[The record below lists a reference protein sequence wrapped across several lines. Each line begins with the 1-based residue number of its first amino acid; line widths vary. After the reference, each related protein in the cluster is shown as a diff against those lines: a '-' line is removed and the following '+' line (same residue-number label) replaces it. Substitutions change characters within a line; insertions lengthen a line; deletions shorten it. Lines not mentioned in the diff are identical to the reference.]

1 MIDWIPLLN
10 SIDEILVHYI
20 RTYPN
25 LLLVAPVEPKEATDG
40 DKNSCIPAQSLQ
52 EAESVPS
59 FVIHAL
65 HHILNFL
72 SNLLANSTN
81 KAVFNSVTELTHLL
95 AANDDDLVNLS
106 LRALSHL
113 ASPPSLHKQQVPER
127 QQHSSDINNSTYA
140 QNRLLAMARG
150 WGSRGSGLG
159 LHTCVTADDS
169 EYGQAELPVEAGELR
184 FEFFSRSKTDAMEVD
199 GVENI
204 ASKKELV
211 SIYLATSDIVTVPV
225 NSDLLEQ
232 AESHGK
238 KNKRQRTGMEDI
250 QPKGMYTRS
259 TAELFFKCLHLAGGR
274 DRIPD
279 DLLLP
284 LLTNIRLARSFHS
297 AQARVVGVENR
308 LLALIA
314 ILNAHPSQFI
324 ISGYFQAQ
332 PEICVELIDLVRP
345 TISSGS
351 MASASRK
358 RAPNKFKL
366 IESLA
371 CPTDVPFTVRNLA
384 VDALTALVARRDG
397 VNAGLTGVARQANIL
412 NELGVGK
419 GMYMG
424 LLPTLLRFSIAS
436 LTNFFTLDMAE
447 SDDINVDDE
456 TDSALDLGLTF
467 LEAVRP
473 PLPMEKVQL
482 LRALSFIDNVLTLSS
497 AVVSAPSATAA
508 LTDCGIIPALLSLVS
523 LDSETIKNSIDNLNL
538 ESFEVEQVLAQ
549 CRFISSQ
556 AIQIIEGAIVTHNN
570 ALSAFHDIK
579 GVDVLISRLQ
589 MEISELGLQGNQM
602 SRLSL
607 CEIKG
612 IRKMVASRRVLLFS
626 IINCLTVV
634 VHQESTSS
642 VPTPTSSTHL
652 RTQPLTS
659 AIIEV
664 MEQIDSYGGMLA
676 ALICSL
682 LSDVMNNDPHVVNY
696 VHQSGIAKSFFNML
710 KGEREIEGML
720 EPLLPTTPELIM
732 AIPNVISALSLT
744 ADGASEVKNMNPFPA
759 ILKVLFHSKYA
770 MPRSKCL
777 LNEMTAVVGTGLDEV
792 MRHVPTLRLLV
803 IESIVEAMKSVI
815 SFGKSL
821 VEREDLTSLSNLQ
834 DAPASS
840 LENDRTCLMQYALN
854 LGQMLEQIL
863 HTKDHCDAFVEKGG
877 LVAILDLFQF
887 LVPPSTQ
894 FLANACCL
902 SSPSVSTLAHTTTE
916 NSLTVAFRCIA
927 INHDSFKI
935 LKVVAASLNSTIYR
949 VEEAQRVLTEKFP
962 VLGRMDTMD
971 CFGILDG
978 LPSESI
984 YELRGQSDFYE
995 KVKPISEYFRSI
1007 VILQWQTNIYSTAIK
1022 AASQRSHEGSV
1033 GWNRNEREWKRELS
1047 SADGRYLI
1055 SRLAA
1060 LHCAAILESCRIR
1073 SGDEYEK
1080 DVRDRYANL
1089 DSLSLSMRYRLRI
1102 VCQEGAVVRDGIE
1115 IDSCANIGSMEM
1127 GEIADA
1133 YERCINSSGVM
1144 RYRIRRGWVSELT
1157 RGHGR
1162 EPIAE
1167 VIDVSTIDSSKVP
1180 KASCPS
1186 KPNLEKNRME
1196 YRVSA
1201 FRNLGASILARLQAS
1216 FRELFISISR
1226 IVSSGV
1232 KSLPLRGKTS
1242 FDPGTVGAHTQSLLN
1257 VMSSSIFS
1265 AINKP
1270 NVVSV
1275 LNQDKS
1281 NTNIINEGGVAM
1293 YLGAVISTI
1302 SSSLFEDKRERRSVN
1317 VALLLAL
1324 INFDD
1329 RSRSNSSL
1337 SALGGNESESLIN
1350 NSCGIFDAIKFI
1362 FEHAL
1367 HSTAVMKI
1375 IGNKRQQQDPR
1386 FELESHFRCKFATYD
1401 CNSSSFNGSTSKQTK
1416 LFDECIG

>member
-1 MIDWIPLLN
+1 LIDWIPSLN
-10 SIDEILVHYI
+10 TIDHIILYFI
-20 RTYPN
+20 RTYPS
-25 LLLVAPVEPKEATDG
+25 LLLVAPVELKEAADG
-40 DKNSCIPAQSLQ
+40 VKDSVIPAQSLQ

-59 FVIHAL
+59 FVIQSL
-65 HHILNFL
+65 RNILTFL

-81 KAVFNSVTELTHLL
+81 KVVFNSVTELTHLL
-95 AANDDDLVNLS
+95 AAKDDDLANLS
-106 LRALSHL
+106 LRALAHL

-127 QQHSSDINNSTYA
+127 QQHSSDINNSIYA

-159 LHTCVTADDS
+159 LYTCITADDS

-184 FEFFSRSKTDAMEVD
+184 FEFFSRSKNDAMEVD
-199 GVENI
+199 GTENI
-204 ASKKELV
+204 ETKKELV
-211 SIYLATSDIVTVPV
+211 SIYLTTSDIVTVPV
-225 NSDLLEQ
+225 NSELLEQ
-232 AESHGK
+232 AEGNGK
-238 KNKRQRTGMEDI
+238 KNKRQRTGMEEI

-259 TAELFFKCLHLAGGR
+259 TAELFFKCIHLAGGR
-274 DRIPD
+274 HRIPD
-279 DLLLP
+279 DLLFP
-284 LLTNIRLARSFHS
+284 LLTNIRLAKSFHS
-297 AQARVVGVENR
+297 AQARVDGVKNR

-314 ILNAHPSQFI
+314 ILNAHPSQYI
-324 ISGYFQAQ
+324 LSGYFQAQ

-345 TISSGS
+345 TVSSRS
-351 MASASRK
+351 MASSSRK
-358 RAPNKFKL
+358 RSSNKFKL

-371 CPTDVPFTVRNLA
+371 CPVDVPFAVRNLA
-384 VDALTALVARRDG
+384 IDALTALVARRDG
-397 VNAGLTGVARQANIL
+397 ANAGLTGVARQANIL

-436 LTNFFTLDMAE
+436 LTNFFTVEMTNSEDFH
-447 SDDINVDDE
+447 DDDE
-456 TDSALDLGLTF
+456 ADSALDLGLTF

-473 PLPMEKVQL
+473 PLPMEKTQL

-497 AVVSAPSATAA
+497 AVVSAPSATTA

-523 LDSETIKNSIDNLNL
+523 LDSEPIQKAVENLNL
-538 ESFEVEQVLAQ
+538 ETFELEQVLAQ

-589 MEISELGLQGNQM
+589 TELSELALQDNEM
-602 SRLSL
+602 YLRES
-607 CEIKG
+607 KG
-612 IRKMVASRRVLLFS
+612 IRKLVASRRVLLFS
-626 IINCLTVV
+626 IFNCLTVV
-634 VHQESTSS
+634 VHQESTASLS
-642 VPTPTSSTHL
+642 TPNSSTHL
-652 RTQPLTS
+652 RSHALTS

-664 MEQIDSYGGMLA
+664 IEQVDSYGGMLA

-682 LSDVMNNDPHVVNY
+682 LSDVMNNDPHVVHY

-710 KGEREIEGML
+710 KGEREFEGRL

-744 ADGASEVKNMNPFPA
+744 TDGASEVKNMNPFPE

-792 MRHVPTLRLLV
+792 IRHVPTLRSLV
-803 IESIVEAMKSVI
+803 IESIVEAMKGVI
-815 SFGKSL
+815 DFGKSL
-821 VEREDLTSLSNLQ
+821 VEREDSNSLSNVQ

-840 LENDRTCLMQYALN
+840 LEDDRTCLMQYALN

-863 HTKDHCDAFVEKGG
+863 HTQDHCDVFVEKGG
-877 LVAILDLFQF
+877 LVAILDLFQY
-887 LVPPSTQ
+887 LVPPTTQ

-927 INHDSFKI
+927 INHDSYKI
-935 LKVVAASLNSTIYR
+935 LKIVAASLNATIHR
-949 VEEAQRVLTEKFP
+949 VEEAQRIMAEKYP
-962 VLGRMDTMD
+962 VQGRMETMD
-971 CFGILDG
+971 CFGIFDG
-978 LPSESI
+978 LPYEPI
-984 YELRGQSDFYE
+984 YELRDLSDFCE
-995 KVKPISEYFRSI
+995 KVKSISEYFRSI
-1007 VILQWQTNIYSTAIK
+1007 IILQWQTNIYATAIK
-1022 AASQRSHEGSV
+1022 AASQRSHEGSA
-1033 GWNRNEREWKRELS
+1033 GWSRNEREWKRELS
-1047 SADGRYLI
+1047 SSDGRYLI

-1073 SGDEYEK
+1073 SSDEYEK
-1080 DVRDRYANL
+1080 DIRDRHIKL
-1089 DSLSLSMRYRLRI
+1089 DSSLRSIRFRLRI

-1167 VIDVSTIDSSKVP
+1167 VIDVSAIDSCNVP
-1180 KASCPS
+1180 NEMCSS

-1196 YRVSA
+1196 YRVSS
-1201 FRNLGASILARLQAS
+1201 FRTLGASILARLQAT

-1226 IVSSGV
+1226 MVCSGV
-1232 KSLPLRGKTS
+1232 KSFPLRKIS
-1242 FDPGTVGAHTQSLLN
+1242 FDPGTIGAHTQSLLN
-1257 VMSSSIFS
+1257 IMTSSIFS
-1265 AINKP
+1265 AINKQ
-1270 NVVSV
+1270 SIASI
-1275 LNQDKS
+1275 LKRDSSK
-1281 NTNIINEGGVAM
+1281 TNIINEGGVAI
-1293 YLGAVISTI
+1293 YFG
-1302 SSSLFEDKRERRSVN
+1302 
-1317 VALLLAL
+1317 AL
-1324 INFDD
+1324 ISI
-1329 RSRSNSSL
+1329 R
-1337 SALGGNESESLIN
+1337 G
-1350 NSCGIFDAIKFI
+1350 
-1362 FEHAL
+1362 
-1367 HSTAVMKI
+1367 
-1375 IGNKRQQQDPR
+1375 
-1386 FELESHFRCKFATYD
+1386 
-1401 CNSSSFNGSTSKQTK
+1401 
-1416 LFDECIG
+1416 